1 MKSSGLKERG
11 KENKSTK
18 IYGKH
23 SFIKLKHLNVI
34 QIVWNNLT
42 SIINLHQNG
51 CLTVK
56 TNTWNHT
63 QAFLPRHWYNKFF

>member
-1 MKSSGLKERG
+1 MKSPGLRERG

-34 QIVWNNLT
+34 QIVSNNLT
-42 SIINLHQNG
+42 NIINLHQNG
-51 CLTVK
+51 CLTV
-56 TNTWNHT
+56 
-63 QAFLPRHWYNKFF
+63 